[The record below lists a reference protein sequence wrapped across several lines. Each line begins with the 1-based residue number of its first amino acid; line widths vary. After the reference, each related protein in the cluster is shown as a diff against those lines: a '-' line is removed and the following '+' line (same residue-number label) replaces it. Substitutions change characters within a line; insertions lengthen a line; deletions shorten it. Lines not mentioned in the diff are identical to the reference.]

1 MKPFPYILTV
11 LLLGALALPA
21 PSPAQ
26 ELGPDY
32 TLANQLLQQQEYELA
47 YERFLEL
54 HRRNP
59 DTYLFLERLT
69 ECLINLKR
77 YGEALERTENFL
89 SRGGK
94 RVQARIRIGEI
105 YHIRGDSARA
115 DSVWNRIEENP
126 DTGLNELLSLART
139 LRERRA
145 FRRSVKVYRRAGER
159 FNNSSLVAS
168 ELANTHLMAGNY
180 GEAARVYLGLI
191 EEDPT
196 RLEEFQSILI
206 RNNDDQLFD
215 TAILELEEFLPGLRR
230 DHPAYVRLHQLHV
243 WLLMERELYRRA
255 LSTSVAFEE
264 RSSEITYNLYS
275 TGRRLASERQ
285 FELAEEAFRY
295 YIDKNVPSVRHRS
308 MHELAQVYMEWA
320 EYLEDYNLAYADRR
334 DSLHRQAYK
343 LLDRLR
349 TASRPYS
356 NLEEVLVSQSE
367 LALDYLHRPQEARQY
382 LERLE
387 SMGDSALVS
396 RIQYLRGR
404 ILLYEE
410 GYKRA
415 RVALTSS
422 NRRERTGPLAEKAQY
437 YLALS
442 DFYAGDFEFAGLQI
456 DALESQNTSYYAN
469 DAVRLKV
476 WIQEGLQADSTGAL
490 LEDFAAAARHISQG
504 ENERALNLLEEFIQN
519 KSWNPLKDDALLRM
533 AELARLS
540 NARRIYPALQ
550 RYVEDEGGGSPLAE
564 RLMWER
570 ARMADQWVQSDA
582 QISSA
587 GKDAGLPAEYNEV
600 VSLYEEILLRFPDG
614 FYATFARNRIQEI
627 KQTTE
632 I

>member
-1 MKPFPYILTV
+1 MKPFPCIMAA
-11 LLLGALALPA
+11 LLLGALALPP

-59 DTYLFLERLT
+59 GRYLFLDRLT

-77 YGEALERTENFL
+77 YGEALERTEKYL
-89 SRGGK
+89 SGGEN
-94 RVQARIRIGEI
+94 RVQAMIRLGEI
-105 YHIRGDSARA
+105 HHIRGDSARA

-126 DTGLNELLSLART
+126 DTGLNELLGLART

-145 FRRSVKVYRRAGER
+145 FRRSVEVYRTAGER

-180 GEAARVYLGLI
+180 GEAAREYLELI
-191 EEDPT
+191 EKDPT

-206 RNNDDQLFD
+206 RNNDDRLFD
-215 TAILELEEFLPGLRR
+215 TAILELEEFLSGLRR

-264 RSSEITYNLYS
+264 RSSEVTYNLYS

-295 YIDKNVPSVRHRS
+295 YIDKNIPSVLQRS

-320 EYLEDYNLAYADRR
+320 EYLEDFNLAYAGRR
-334 DSLHRQAYK
+334 DSLYRQAYG

-349 TASRPYS
+349 TAGRPYS

-367 LALDYLHRPQEARQY
+367 LALDHLHRPQEARKY

-387 SMGDSALVS
+387 SMDDSTLVS
-396 RIQYLRGR
+396 RTQYLRGR

-410 GYKRA
+410 EYRRA

-422 NRRERTGPLAEKAQY
+422 NRRQRTGPLAEKARY

-456 DALESQNTSYYAN
+456 QALESQNTSYFAN

-476 WIQEGLQADSTGAL
+476 WIQEGLQADSTGGL
-490 LEDFAAAARHISQG
+490 LEHFAAADRHISQG
-504 ENERALNLLEEFIQN
+504 ADERALNLLADFIG
-519 KSWNPLKDDALLRM
+519 KKGWNPLKDDALLRM
-533 AELARLS
+533 AKLARLS
-540 NARRIYPALQ
+540 NVTRIYPALR
-550 RYVEDEGGGSPLAE
+550 RYLEGEGRGSPLAE

-570 ARMADQWVQSDA
+570 ARMADQWVRSEARAASPGQE
-582 QISSA
+582 
-587 GKDAGLPAEYNEV
+587 AGLPAGQDEV
-600 VSLYEEILLRFPDG
+600 LSLYEEILLRFPDG
-614 FYATFARNRIQEI
+614 FYTTFARNRIQEI

-632 I
+632 T

>member
-1 MKPFPYILTV
+1 MKPFPYILAA

-21 PSPAQ
+21 SAPAQ

-59 DTYLFLERLT
+59 DTYLFLDRLT

-77 YGEALERTENFL
+77 YGEALERTDRFL
-89 SRGGK
+89 SGGEN
-94 RVQARIRIGEI
+94 RVQAMIRMGEI
-105 YHIRGDSARA
+105 YHIRGDSTRA
-115 DSVWNRIEENP
+115 DSVWKRIEEHP
-126 DTGLNELLSLART
+126 ATGLNELLSLART

-145 FRRSVKVYRRAGER
+145 FRRAVEVYRGAGER

-180 GEAARVYLGLI
+180 GEAAREYLGLI
-191 EEDPT
+191 EKDPT

-215 TAILELEEFLPGLRR
+215 RAILELEEFLPGLRR

-255 LSTSVAFEE
+255 LSTSVSFEE

-295 YIDKNVPSVRHRS
+295 YIDKNVPSVRQRS

-320 EYLEDYNLAYADRR
+320 EYLEDYNLAFAARR
-334 DSLHRQAYK
+334 DSLHRQAYG

-349 TASRPYS
+349 NSRRPYS
-356 NLEEVLVSQSE
+356 NLEDVLVSQSE

-387 SMGDSALVS
+387 AMGDSAMVS
-396 RIQYLRGR
+396 RTHYLRGR

-410 GYKRA
+410 DYRRA

-422 NRRERTGPLAEKAQY
+422 NRRERSGPLAEKAQY

-456 DALESQNTSYYAN
+456 NALESQNTSYFAN
-469 DAVRLKV
+469 DAVRLRI

-490 LEDFAAAARHISQG
+490 LENFAVAVRHISQG
-504 ENERALNLLEEFIQN
+504 ENEKALDLLETFIRN
-519 KSWNPLKDDALLRM
+519 EGWNPLKDDALLRM

-540 NARRIYPALQ
+540 NVSRVYPALR
-550 RYVEDEGGGSPLAE
+550 RYVEGEGGGSPLAE

-570 ARMADQWVQSDA
+570 ARMADQWIQSDA
-582 QISSA
+582 RIASDE
-587 GKDAGLPAEYNEV
+587 GDAGLPAGHEEV
-600 VSLYEEILLRFPDG
+600 AGLYEEILLRFPDG
-614 FYATFARNRIQEI
+614 FYATFARNRIQELQ
-627 KQTTE
+627 QTTE
-632 I
+632 T